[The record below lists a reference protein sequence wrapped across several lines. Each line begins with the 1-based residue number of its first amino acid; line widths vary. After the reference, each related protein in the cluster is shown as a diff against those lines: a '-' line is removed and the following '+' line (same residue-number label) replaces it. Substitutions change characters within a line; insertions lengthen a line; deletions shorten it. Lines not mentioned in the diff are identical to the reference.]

1 MHQLAQPFAA
11 YCSAQFDLTES
22 VRCHYQSLPVCLI
35 DCVYSLRARYYEV
48 TVPIVQRY
56 ADAFLNGDPDASG
69 DTLSRFLLHM
79 EQLGG
84 PRAFADRIA
93 KNHQKLGGRAGIP
106 KAEVCLQL
114 AQYLS
119 LLQIE
124 TLEDFRAFPSQ
135 ELLEIVVRAVKG
147 LGAAGTSYLFML
159 AGDENRCKPD
169 VHIHHCIRDACG
181 LDVSDESCQSLF
193 ADAVALLR
201 PQYPQLTVRGLDSV
215 IWRRYQSA

>member
-1 MHQLAQPFAA
+1 MPPATRSRGSSCTWSSLAARGPLPTASQKITRSLAA
-11 YCSAQFDLTES
+11 G
-22 VRCHYQSLPVCLI
+22 P
-35 DCVYSLRARYYEV
+35 
-48 TVPIVQRY
+48 
-56 ADAFLNGDPDASG
+56 AS
-69 DTLSRFLLHM
+69 R
-79 EQLGG
+79 
-84 PRAFADRIA
+84 
-93 KNHQKLGGRAGIP
+93 